1 MRTIAYQSN
10 NMEFNPLYEKMKN
23 RFCAEGTIADQ
34 LRSRAGAAKKQK
46 PQRHPMECDMAQA
59 NSLPKAKRTSAKR
72 SFFTLR
78 NINTACMLLLIAATI
93 LFSGVAIGSF
103 HETRH
108 AIDLSLYETTI
119 EDSMILNDAMP
130 WQSADSG
137 TVCEELSFSL

>member
-1 MRTIAYQSN
+1 MRTIAYKSN
-10 NMEFNPLYEKMKN
+10 NMEFNPLYEKMKS

-34 LRSRAGAAKKQK
+34 LRSRASDSKKSK
-46 PQRHPMECDMAQA
+46 AQRRSAEYDMTHA
-59 NSLPKAKRTSAKR
+59 NSLPRALAKTAKK

-78 NINTACMLLLIAATI
+78 NVNTACILLLVAATI

-103 HETRH
+103 REESRT
-108 AIDLSLYETTI
+108 ADLSLYETTI

-137 TVCEELSFSL
+137 TVCEELSFAL